1 MLCGAGVQGAERGPV
16 MSRGLD
22 NRNPGNIRRSRVR
35 YRGEVRPSRDPEFKQ
50 FESVA
55 WGYRAMFVLLDAY
68 RRRYGLN
75 TVRGMISRYAPPS
88 ENDTARYVRTV
99 CEMTGIGPDERIDT
113 RDRAAMVPLVAAMSY
128 VENGVAAVRADV
140 EHGFDLAAV

>member
-1 MLCGAGVQGAERGPV
+1 

-35 YRGEVRPSRDPEFKQ
+35 YRGEVRPSGDADFKQ
-50 FESVA
+50 FESME
-55 WGYRAMFVLLDAY
+55 WGYRAMFVLLDTY
-68 RRRYGLN
+68 RRRYGLD

-99 CEMTGIGPDERIDT
+99 CEMAGIGPDESIDT
-113 RDRAAMVPLVAAMSY
+113 RERAVMVPLVAAMSY
-128 VENGVAAVRADV
+128 VENGVAAVRAEV
-140 EHGFDLAAV
+140 ERGFDLAAE